1 MSKRPSVQTT
11 KKDII
16 KYWTDSPNY
25 ANGNEVGM
33 AIDHSDLAKDGGRC
47 WRCGTTKNVQR
58 CHIVPHSQGGED
70 HPSNLLLLCRDCH
83 NDAPNVSN
91 ATAEDFFNWMRN
103 SRNSLS
109 KYLNENNAGS
119 WNMLGFLPQ
128 EGERGNFWNLKVIE
142 IGLRDYNFNI
152 LQEKTKMSF
161 QFHSL
166 VNEKSPHPVDVNSF
180 DEDNVNLMF
189 LTSEIFDQIMYL
201 IDEETQGGIHFKQE
215 GGHGQAQASLQTEAL
230 ANINNIKCMKSL
242 MEEQGDSFISYL
254 TDVLDEEYEELLEEF
269 NEKLGFE
276 FFHQLPTLLPKE
288 VDACLKGLTMLEN

>member
-1 MSKRPSVQTT
+1 MAKRPSVQTT

-25 ANGNEVGM
+25 ANGDEVGM
-33 AIDHSDLAKDGGRC
+33 AIDQADLDEDGGRC

-70 HPSNLLLLCRDCH
+70 EPSNLLLLCGCCH

-109 KYLNENNAGS
+109 KYLNENDAGY
-119 WNMLGFLPQ
+119 WGMLSSYPRRGQ
-128 EGERGNFWNLKVIE
+128 RGEFWELKVIE

-152 LQEKTKMSF
+152 TQEKAKLGME
-161 QFHSL
+161 FHNF
-166 VNEKSPHPVDVNSF
+166 VNERNPHPVDVNSF
-180 DEDNVNLMF
+180 NKDNVSLMF
-189 LTSEIFDQIMYL
+189 LTTEIFNQIMYL
-201 IDEETQGGIHFKQE
+201 IDEETQASCHFKQE
-215 GGHGQAQASLQTEAL
+215 GGHGQNESSLQTEAL
-230 ANINNIKCMKSL
+230 ANINNIKYMQSS
-242 MEEQGDSFISYL
+242 MEEHGDNFVSYL
-254 TDVLDEEYEELLEEF
+254 TDTLDEELLEEF

-276 FFHQLPTLLPKE
+276 FFDQN
-288 VDACLKGLTMLEN
+288 VLTSVGITSIV